1 MGLARGNQTWGGK
14 PLKGRILFFAIKQKE
29 SAPILYK
36 TQRKQVH
43 EADNLCNRETPCRKC
58 IKSYYL

>member
-1 MGLARGNQTWGGK
+1 MGSK

-36 TQRKQVH
+36 TQRKQLH
-43 EADNLCNRETPCRKC
+43 EADNLCIEEHPVGSALKVTISKTG
-58 IKSYYL
+58 S